1 MKRESNKWNVLKTA
15 VVLLVT
21 TFGLTACSE
30 KGSTVDESS
39 KNKLGENKQVIS
51 EKVSAIK
58 MAEEDNGDAQIFGIW
73 LGEEGDPESEG
84 AQEIA
89 AAQEP
94 VIKDLGDVK
103 NAGTKAIGYFSVPE
117 KAKVTQNEEGTI
129 LNVVG
134 AKNHFKLIAQF
145 VSKEEVAKES
155 QKDRVRPLAQQV
167 ITGYASDFSYA
178 ASYPFGKEFEVND
191 LEVQLN
197 SSFLSELPK
206 LGGKTPDGANV
217 IVIPKGEDY
226 VVFLLMG
233 DNAEVNGST
242 MDANIY
248 YLLAGTYQTEKPK

>member
-1 MKRESNKWNVLKTA
+1 MKRELNKWNVLKTI
-15 VVLLVT
+15 VVLLVA
-21 TFGLTACSE
+21 TFSLTACSE
-30 KGSTVDESS
+30 KGSTADESS
-39 KNKLGENKQVIS
+39 KSKLGENKQVIS

-58 MAEEDNGDAQIFGIW
+58 MAEEDYGDAQIFGIW
-73 LGEEGDPESEG
+73 LG
-84 AQEIA
+84 
-89 AAQEP
+89 
-94 VIKDLGDVK
+94 
-103 NAGTKAIGYFSVPE
+103 
-117 KAKVTQNEEGTI
+117 EEGTI

-167 ITGYASDFSYA
+167 ITGYDSDFSYA

-206 LGGKTPDGANV
+206 LGGKTPDGASV

-248 YLLAGTYQTEKPK
+248 YLLAGTYQPEKPK